1 MNTNNRDF
9 EAWRI
14 PGFFV
19 LYVGAGHN
27 EAIRR
32 LKQRKDYRV
41 MATYTTRKGELD
53 AVQFKVPE
61 RMHRGIK
68 SVLKRL
74 ENGDYERQ

>member
-1 MNTNNRDF
+1 
-9 EAWRI
+9 
-14 PGFFV
+14 
-19 LYVGAGHN
+19 
-27 EAIRR
+27 
-32 LKQRKDYRV
+32 